1 MGRKKRTRIRVRIS
15 SQKEAPLDRTILPR
29 QTLEE
34 FTADTIPVKRIVQM
48 EISSEG
54 SDEVNSGSLPVALF
68 DMSKHGDIN
77 LSDLA
82 RLHIFERDASTKF
95 DWTLAET
102 SDDVLIRLTCTYDTP
117 VQEQFALL
125 LRYRQHHEFLRWVLE
140 HNNLLPL
147 ADQEWMECQGPDKY
161 LVLYTNDD
169 DLAGSLRIMLMH
181 QVLTREQRTPDLEEM
196 VRIIFD
202 VKRYLSLEEL
212 TTFASEILHIPIRGH
227 EEQMIQNATQGPNA
241 ALLVQQISREFRVFL
256 LQILVLDG
264 IATGLYQGKVHLFTE
279 AWLKE
284 QQG

>member
-1 MGRKKRTRIRVRIS
+1 MTRKKRTRIRVRVS

-34 FTADTIPVKRIVQM
+34 FTVDTIPVERITQM
-48 EISSEG
+48 AISSEG
-54 SDEVNSGSLPVALF
+54 SDGANSGSMPVALF
-68 DMSKHGDIN
+68 DMSKHRDIN
-77 LSDLA
+77 LRDLA
-82 RLHIFERDASTKF
+82 RLHIFERDASTEF

-102 SDDVLIRLTCTYDTP
+102 SNDILIRLTCNYDTP
-117 VQEQFALL
+117 VQGQFALL
-125 LRYRQHHEFLRWVLE
+125 FRYRQHHEFLRWVLE
-140 HNNLLPL
+140 HNNRLPL
-147 ADQEWMECQGPDKY
+147 ADQEWMEGQESDKS
-161 LVLYTNDD
+161 LILYTNDD

-212 TTFASEILHIPIRGH
+212 TTFASEVLRIPIRGR
-227 EEQMIQNATQGPNA
+227 EEQMIQNATGSPNA

-264 IATGLYQGKVHLFTE
+264 IISGLYQEKVHLFTE
-279 AWLKE
+279 EWLKE